1 MSEICAYI
9 IFQGNRL
16 IRVDVKV
23 HIMKSYLKGFV
34 LNKWLR
40 LNYIRQNKP
49 FTQETNN
56 VSVQHKNPLWIM
68 FFSFVLNNMLGK
80 RIHHKEQKVYKSKKY
95 IKWIGVSYNMD
106 GVYSYTS
113 SNIMSL
119 FPDNMHLTLYM
130 HPQHETRLQK
140 QQWIVSHQPCY
151 PGLAGVSLYCGLC
164 VNCCRAGQQML

>member
-95 IKWIGVSYNMD
+95 IK
-106 GVYSYTS
+106 YSGLEFLIIWMEFTHIQAAILCHCFQTTCIWPYICTHSMKLGYKSSSELSVTS
-113 SNIMSL
+113 PAIL
-119 FPDNMHLTLYM
+119 
-130 HPQHETRLQK
+130 
-140 QQWIVSHQPCY
+140 
-151 PGLAGVSLYCGLC
+151 G
-164 VNCCRAGQQML
+164 